1 MPNLPKEQ
9 IIKAYQDAPALVRE
23 TFNSEATVA
32 TIRDIRTRYNLHID
46 TAGTLGENVGY
57 MLLGLLSPSEF
68 FGEMVLAG
76 VDQETAKGILD
87 ALNTRIFIPLRDRIM
102 NGGARS
108 KMPPAISYTQE
119 NSAQPKKEQREV
131 PPPPAITPKPPEPK
145 VVPPVS
151 EKPIYNVIPAAGDAQ
166 KYPMR
171 TMAHDMDL
179 LKKGISP
186 IRQEIQPE
194 HTTPARSFQTA
205 SIPVQFSAP
214 KITPAP
220 ASVQTPTSAPATTM
234 PEPAV
239 SPKTPAPKAPDTAP
253 GGAGYSADPYREPI

>member
-1 MPNLPKEQ
+1 MPNFPKEQ
-9 IIKAYQDAPALVRE
+9 VIKAYQDAPALVRE
-23 TFNSEATVA
+23 TFNSEDTVA

-87 ALNTRIFIPLRDRIM
+87 ALNTRIFMPLRDRIM
-102 NGGARS
+102 NGGARPT
-108 KMPPAISYTQE
+108 KTPPISYTQGSSPRPNE
-119 NSAQPKKEQREV
+119 EQLDI
-131 PPPPAITPKPPEPK
+131 PPPPAITPKPPAPEP
-145 VVPPVS
+145 VPSVS
-151 EKPIYNVIPAAGDAQ
+151 QKPIYNVIPAPDSQ
-166 KYPMR
+166 KYPVR
-171 TMAHDMDL
+171 TMAGDMDL

-205 SIPVQFSAP
+205 SIPVQFSEP

-220 ASVQTPTSAPATTM
+220 S
-234 PEPAV
+234 
-239 SPKTPAPKAPDTAP
+239 PAPVEPLIRPTEPVPKQPEIPSTSD
-253 GGAGYSADPYREPI
+253 GYSADPYREPI